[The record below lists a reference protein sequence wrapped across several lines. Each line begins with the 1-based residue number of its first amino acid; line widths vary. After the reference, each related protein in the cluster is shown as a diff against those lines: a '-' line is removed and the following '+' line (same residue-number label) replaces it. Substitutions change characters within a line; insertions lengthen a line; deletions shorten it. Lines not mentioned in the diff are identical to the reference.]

1 MSDLDTNIL
10 VHKIPLNEENI
21 PVKQKLGRTRP
32 DKVLKVKLR

>member
-21 PVKQKLGRTRP
+21 HVKQKLGRTRP